1 MNENVFHMF
10 PNENFVDLSLI
21 QFGREK
27 CMPSHSFGPA
37 KRNHYLFHYI
47 IDGSGT
53 LMADD
58 SNGVTRTYRIDK
70 NQGFMIFP
78 NQITTYIADN
88 DEPWEY
94 IWIEFYGLRAKEAV
108 DVTGLSCDR
117 PIYNAQS
124 EEFGRKMKEEMIY
137 IIENRDLPSFNLIG
151 HLYLFLDCLMRSAPK
166 ARVPKGSKLR
176 EFYVHEALSY
186 IESNFQN
193 DISVEDIAG
202 VCGLNRSYFGKIFKD
217 VIGRTPQEFLLN
229 YRMIK
234 AAELLKLSR
243 LSIGDISVS
252 VGYDNQLHF
261 SRAFKKVYGISPR
274 NWRNDNR
281 VGIGV
286 L

>member
-1 MNENVFHMF
+1 MPENVFHVF
-10 PNENFVDLSLI
+10 PNETFVDLNLI

-27 CMPSHSFGPA
+27 CIPSHTFGPA
-37 KRNHYLFHYI
+37 RRNHYLFHYVLS
-47 IDGSGT
+47 GSGT
-53 LMADD
+53 LRADD
-58 SNGVTRTYRIDK
+58 SNGVTRIYRVDK

-78 NQITTYIADN
+78 NQINTYIADN

-124 EEFGRKMKEEMIY
+124 KEFCEKMKEEMLY
-137 IIENRDLPSFNLIG
+137 IIENRHLPSFNLIG
-151 HLYLFLDCLMRSAPK
+151 HLYLFLDFLMNSAPK
-166 ARVPKGSKLR
+166 ARLPKGSKLR
-176 EFYVHEALSY
+176 DFYVHEALAY
-186 IESNFQN
+186 IEDNFQN
-193 DISVEDIAG
+193 DISIEDIAG

-217 VIGRTPQEFLLN
+217 AIGRTPQEFLLN

-243 LSIGDISVS
+243 LSVGDISIA

-261 SRAFKKVYGISPR
+261 SRAFKKIYGVSPR
-274 NWRNDNR
+274 NWRNENR
-281 VGIGV
+281 VKV
-286 L
+286 